1 MGMDLRTAILQ
12 ALDPVELWKAVYH
25 TTPDV
30 WQEMLLRSDHPRV
43 ILNVCRQGGKS
54 SVVAIK
60 ALHGALYHPKS
71 LILLLSR
78 SLRQSQELARKV
90 FDGYAATGRKI
101 PADSESRLCLELKNG
116 SRVLAL
122 PGGDQG
128 SIRGFSGVSGLYI
141 DETAQ
146 CSDELYIALR
156 PMVSVSQGSITL
168 LSTPF
173 GKRGFF
179 YRAWAEGQGWLK
191 IRVPADECPRLA
203 PEFLAE
209 ERREL
214 GRLWYSQEYDCAF
227 VETALNPFH
236 PEDID
241 AAIRADIEPMFPGRR
256 FRHVA
261 APATVL
267 DRC

>member
-1 MGMDLRTAILQ
+1 MDLRTAILQ
-12 ALDPVELWKAVYH
+12 ALDPVELWKAIYH
-25 TTPDV
+25 TDPDP
-30 WQEMLLRSDHPRV
+30 WQETVLRSDHPRV
-43 ILNVCRQGGKS
+43 VLNVCRQGGKS

-78 SLRQSQELARKV
+78 SQRQSGELARKV
-90 FDGYAATGRKI
+90 FDAYAATGRKV

-128 SIRGFSGVSGLYI
+128 SIRGFSGVSRLII
-141 DETAQ
+141 DEASQ
-146 CSDELYIALR
+146 CSDALYIALR
-156 PMVSVSQGSITL
+156 PMVSVSQGAITL

-173 GKRGFF
+173 GRRGFF
-179 YRAWAEGQGWLK
+179 YRVWAEGQGWLK
-191 IRVPADECPRLA
+191 IRVPADECPRLTR
-203 PEFLAE
+203 EFLAE

-214 GRLWYSQEYDCAF
+214 GRLWYSQEYECAF
-227 VETALNPFH
+227 VETVLNPFH
-236 PEDID
+236 QEDID

-256 FRHVA
+256 FGHVA
-261 APATVL
+261 VPTHV
-267 DRC
+267 